1 MITEQERQE
10 FKKRMRKMND
20 EIRENAKKEG
30 IEIKS
35 SIHDRW
41 QYDDE
46 LYKKHESKSNKR
58 PRGLSNSSNNRT
70 TRKGVR
76 YVNEQNLANISPIL
90 RHALGLRNS
99 TNTITG
105 ASRRTSR
112 QTTRARINKQ
122 RTTNKK

>member
-1 MITEQERQE
+1 MITEQERQA
-10 FKKRMRKMND
+10 FKKRMKDMND
-20 EIRENAKKEG
+20 EIRENAKNEG

-46 LYKKHESKSNKR
+46 LYKKHENKSSKR

-70 TRKGVR
+70 TRKSVR
-76 YVNEQNLANISPIL
+76 HVQVQQVSSISPIL
-90 RHALGLRNS
+90 RHALGLRNGL
-99 TNTITG
+99 NTLTG
-105 ASRRTSR
+105 ANKRTSR
-112 QTTRARINKQ
+112 QTTRPRINKQ